1 MNQIDTISTENIK
14 VFACSDSDLNRR
26 FRRFMDRC
34 GKAEKIDAP
43 PAEPQ
48 QLHMMFGERPEK
60 FTIVYGSYTISN
72 GALVVLVCNGY
83 YVLGVR
89 AHGCRFEFRQVAV
102 VASARPDDEV
112 LMRVT
117 IRLQAA

>member
-1 MNQIDTISTENIK
+1 MNQVDTIPTEDIT
-14 VFACSDSDLNRR
+14 VFACSDSDLNRK

-34 GKAEKIDAP
+34 GKAEKVEFP
-43 PAEPQ
+43 PADPQ

-60 FTIVYGSYTISN
+60 FTIVHGSYTINN
-72 GALVVLVCNGY
+72 GARVVLVCNGY

-89 AHGCRFEFRQVAV
+89 AHGGRFEFRPVAA

-112 LMRVT
+112 LMHV
-117 IRLQAA
+117 IVRLQTV